1 MKEKICNSLR
11 TMFKPSYSLI
21 WSILLGF
28 CLVSPISDVF
38 TAPVLVLI
46 LWLPAVLWVRI
57 IRREADK
64 RSDVFIVTPSNLFES
79 SFVFISGGILRCY
92 LLGRDLAHGCEFGV
106 LLCNAILIVMG
117 ALYAAT
123 FVFCVLIEIDRQRSQ
138 FEKAASAMLELSTY
152 LTDDDSEYFSI
163 AAQCNDGAEKVVH
176 WMKTDHGPY
185 EGSGA
190 AEK

>member
-46 LWLPAVLWVRI
+46 LWLPAVILLRI
-57 IRREADK
+57 IRLYADK

-152 LTDDDSEYFSI
+152 LTYDD
-163 AAQCNDGAEKVVH
+163 
-176 WMKTDHGPY
+176 
-185 EGSGA
+185 
-190 AEK
+190 